1 MSQSFA
7 VEVQADS
14 TGNWAGN
21 GCRYPSKLAAEWAAQ
36 DLANRWW
43 LVTAWRVVES
53 DDPPNYD
60 VVDGRTVEYDP
71 AAHTARVLAA
81 LQLDLARLGAPQ
93 RRSRARRRADNC
105 RGLP

>member
-21 GCRYPSKLAAEWAAQ
+21 GCRYPSKVAAEWAAR
-36 DLANRWW
+36 DLMARWW

-60 VVDGRTVEYDP
+60 VVDGRVVEYDH
-71 AAHTARVLAA
+71 AAHCKRVMAA
-81 LQLDLARLGAPQ
+81 LELSIAKLGGPP
-93 RRSRARRRADNC
+93 RRSRARGRADNE